1 MSSEF
6 LAVDEI
12 QLANDPERA
21 CFTARLLR
29 SRGLL
34 RHFFLDQK
42 PCAIQ

>member
-12 QLANDPERA
+12 QLANDQKGA
-21 CFTARLLR
+21 CFTARLLE
-29 SRGLL
+29 SRGSLETL
-34 RHFFLDQK
+34 FLDQK